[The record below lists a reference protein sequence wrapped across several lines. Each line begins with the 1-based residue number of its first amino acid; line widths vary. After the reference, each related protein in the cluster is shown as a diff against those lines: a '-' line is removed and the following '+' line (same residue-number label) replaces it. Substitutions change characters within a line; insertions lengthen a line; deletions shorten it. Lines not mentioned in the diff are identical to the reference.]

1 MQRLPILGQLD
12 RDLAC
17 AIALGLIEDPHVAA
31 SPEAITLLDM
41 NMRPLGT
48 ERDWLAGDDPLDVA
62 TRDYLVARREAATAS
77 VRRPGQTG
85 WGSASAIKARDGTAG
100 RARAAHELG
109 RLLLAQRGVL
119 ANAPGAAL
127 QGVTNFLQR

>member
-31 SPEAITLLDM
+31 NPEAITLLDM

-62 TRDYLVARREAATAS
+62 TRDYLVARKEVAAAS
-77 VRRPGQTG
+77 VRRPGRTA
-85 WGSASAIKARDGTAG
+85 WGSAGAIKARDGAADRACVAREKG
-100 RARAAHELG
+100 RM
-109 RLLLAQRGVL
+109 LLVQRGVL
-119 ANAPGAAL
+119 ANARGAAL
-127 QGVTNFLQR
+127 EAVTNFLQR